1 VSIWGKIVGGVAGFA
16 MGGPLG
22 AVMGAALGH
31 AADSGAISPGRLG
44 APFAVNGAN
53 LAALLGNR
61 EQLFSIAVVVLSAKL
76 AKADGPVNRAEI
88 DAFKRLFR
96 IPPEAV
102 HDVGRLFDQA
112 RDSADGAVPFAERL
126 GEAFADNRAMLED
139 VLAALF
145 AIARADAPV
154 NAKEHAFLEA
164 MHRAMGLS
172 YPAWERAAG
181 GAGPRGAET
190 GPDPYAVLGVER
202 SASDGEIRQAWRKLM
217 RENHPDTLAA
227 RGVPPEFIDRAT
239 AKVAEFNAAW
249 NAIKRERNL

>member
-1 VSIWGKIVGGVAGFA
+1 MWGKLLGSVAGFA

-31 AADSGAISPGRLG
+31 AADSGAITPKGLKSPFG
-44 APFAVNGAN
+44 VNGAD
-53 LAALLGNR
+53 LAAMLGNR

-76 AKADGPVNRAEI
+76 AKVDGPVNRAEI

-102 HDVGRLFDQA
+102 RDVGRLFDQA
-112 RDSADGAVPFAERL
+112 RDSPEGAVPFAERL
-126 GEAFADNRAMLED
+126 GAAFVDNRGMLED

-145 AIARADAPV
+145 AIARADGPL
-154 NAKEHAFLEA
+154 NAREQSLLGGI
-164 MHRAMGLS
+164 HRAMGLS
-172 YPAWERAAG
+172 HIAWERAMG
-181 GAGPRGAET
+181 GAAPRGEDA
-190 GPDPYAVLGVER
+190 GPDPYAVLGVDPQ
-202 SASDGEIRQAWRKLM
+202 ASDNEIRQAWRKLM

-239 AKVAEFNAAW
+239 EKVAGINAAW
-249 NAIKRERNL
+249 NAIKRARNL